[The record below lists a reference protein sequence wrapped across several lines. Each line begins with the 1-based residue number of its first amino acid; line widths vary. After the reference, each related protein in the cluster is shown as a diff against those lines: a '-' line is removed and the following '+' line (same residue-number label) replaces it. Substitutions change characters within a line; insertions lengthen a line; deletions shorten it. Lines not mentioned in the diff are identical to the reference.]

1 MDGAPSRTSPGSV
14 RLVVSGG
21 DPRRNF
27 LFPRLG
33 RDNGKGLGDF
43 GWCLGQFVPEGL
55 HGSPAAPPPAGTKAD
70 PTFFPFRIQCARGS
84 FLLGLRGALFLAL
97 EVGTHQTAGR
107 IQSEV
112 SKRPAIE
119 VCRISAFRPAFQVLI
134 LCTVAQ
140 PHIFYMV
147 RQNNRACW
155 AKDKPTYLGSLGG
168 CIAVRLD
175 RGMSL
180 SLCYLTW

>member
-1 MDGAPSRTSPGSV
+1 MVIHDGIFCSLAWVVTTAKDWEI
-14 RLVVSGG
+14 LVGAWANSF
-21 DPRRNF
+21 RRGCTDH
-27 LFPRLG
+27 LLP
-33 RDNGKGLGDF
+33 
-43 GWCLGQFVPEGL
+43 
-55 HGSPAAPPPAGTKAD
+55 HHPPGTKAD

-134 LCTVAQ
+134 LCSVAQ

-155 AKDKPTYLGSLGG
+155 AKDKPTYLGSLGECLMG
-168 CIAVRLD
+168 ASRSD
-175 RGMSL
+175 
-180 SLCYLTW
+180 LTVACLLVYATLLGRHSVF